1 MSGVFSRMASERSM
15 NAFSMF
21 TFVLA
26 EVWKRNN
33 NAGAPNSNEGI
44 EPPICL
50 TTVALSWGSR
60 DQKD

>member
-50 TTVALSWGSR
+50 CLTTVALS
-60 DQKD
+60 

>member
-1 MSGVFSRMASERSM
+1 MSGVFSRIASESSM

-33 NAGAPNSNEGI
+33 NVGAPNSNEGI
-44 EPPICL
+44 QSPICNTKL
-50 TTVALSWGSR
+50 G
-60 DQKD
+60 Q